1 MSSQE
6 TDQAARD
13 TADLERFGYKQELK
27 RELGT
32 FSSFA
37 VAFSYISPSTGI
49 FTLFFLGLLA
59 VGGWLFWT
67 WPIVAVGQFIVAL
80 NFAELSEPLP
90 GGGLRVPVD
99 EVPGRAHLR
108 VVHRLDLPLRRGH
121 HRGGG
126 RCDGSRSRSCR
137 CSTRCSVGA

>member
-1 MSSQE
+1 MSSNE

-49 FTLFFLGLLA
+49 FTLFFDRAGRA
-59 VGGWLFWT
+59 R
-67 WPIVAVGQFIVAL
+67 
-80 NFAELSEPLP
+80 
-90 GGGLRVPVD
+90 RVPLVD
-99 EVPGRAHLR
+99 VAGRRA
-108 VVHRLDLPLRRGH
+108 RLSSS
-121 HRGGG
+121 
-126 RCDGSRSRSCR
+126 SR
-137 CSTRCSVGA
+137 

>member
-49 FTLFFLGLLA
+49 FTLFFLGMAAL
-59 VGGWLFWT
+59 GGFLWWT
-67 WPIVAVGQFIVAL
+67 WPVVAR
-80 NFAELSEPLP
+80 P
-90 GGGLRVPVD
+90 VPARRPNPMHSD
-99 EVPGRAHLR
+99 RRAH
-108 VVHRLDLPLRRGH
+108 
-121 HRGGG
+121 
-126 RCDGSRSRSCR
+126 
-137 CSTRCSVGA
+137 

>member
-49 FTLFFLGLLA
+49 FTLFFLGMSALGGA
-59 VGGWLFWT
+59 VLD
-67 WPIVAVGQFIVAL
+67 VA
-80 NFAELSEPLP
+80 
-90 GGGLRVPVD
+90 D
-99 EVPGRAHLR
+99 
-108 VVHRLDLPLRRGH
+108 RGA
-121 HRGGG
+121 
-126 RCDGSRSRSCR
+126 R
-137 CSTRCSVGA
+137 CSSSWR